1 MVLNQV
7 LKKTVDLLNRL
18 QSSINETNK
27 IFPINDEDKLPKVP
41 QNFFKFLNENFFPQL
56 HPKGLNITESIV
68 EIFNQYNLKKIQLKD
83 FNLELV
89 KKNDIVIKD
98 KIRYSFEIKMDFE
111 VDYEGGNNTVNLQFD
126 LKAQTSNFLN
136 LQELQ
141 NSFNGNDL
149 NTQLFWKPLINKLV
163 DKNQNDLTS
172 IAKTA
177 VSDSLFLSNT
187 NIFNSVLK
195 IDEQLDLAKT
205 KFEKE
210 IIEPFK
216 KEREKAKADYE
227 EQQRILAEERRKQ
240 EEELKRKE
248 EEAKR
253 LKEQQEQFNK
263 SFENAKEFKDYWKNQ
278 KKDVTDKTQ
287 LIDALKTSFAA
298 DKNKTFSLLINSFTK
313 ATSDYYKNNK
323 KDESENAKKA
333 FSEKGIQFP
342 RQELE
347 GLYMSD
353 WLRGKLTSY
362 TDIKLNLTSIKIENK
377 ENNPTID
384 WKNNGIEFRQHYPY
398 KFKFEIDIKYQG
410 GYKLTGLFS
419 WFAPFSGIPSSWNG
433 EMDVKFI
440 VDGDLDYN
448 LVQNTDYPGSLFQ
461 FKDNQLLFTLHVKE
475 QIKVQDGKFMDLLK
489 QQNLHNLDLRNG
501 ATKPP
506 VVDLA
511 SYLHYLVLN
520 S

>member
-1 MVLNQV
+1 
-7 LKKTVDLLNRL
+7 
-18 QSSINETNK
+18 
-27 IFPINDEDKLPKVP
+27 
-41 QNFFKFLNENFFPQL
+41 
-56 HPKGLNITESIV
+56 
-68 EIFNQYNLKKIQLKD
+68 
-83 FNLELV
+83 
-89 KKNDIVIKD
+89 
-98 KIRYSFEIKMDFE
+98 MDFE

-313 ATSDYYKNNK
+313 ATSDYYKNK
-323 KDESENAKKA
+323 
-333 FSEKGIQFP
+333 
-342 RQELE
+342 
-347 GLYMSD
+347 
-353 WLRGKLTSY
+353 
-362 TDIKLNLTSIKIENK
+362 
-377 ENNPTID
+377 
-384 WKNNGIEFRQHYPY
+384 
-398 KFKFEIDIKYQG
+398 
-410 GYKLTGLFS
+410 
-419 WFAPFSGIPSSWNG
+419 
-433 EMDVKFI
+433 
-440 VDGDLDYN
+440 
-448 LVQNTDYPGSLFQ
+448 
-461 FKDNQLLFTLHVKE
+461 
-475 QIKVQDGKFMDLLK
+475 
-489 QQNLHNLDLRNG
+489 
-501 ATKPP
+501 
-506 VVDLA
+506 
-511 SYLHYLVLN
+511 
-520 S
+520 

>member
-1 MVLNQV
+1 M
-7 LKKTVDLLNRL
+7 
-18 QSSINETNK
+18 
-27 IFPINDEDKLPKVP
+27 
-41 QNFFKFLNENFFPQL
+41 

-111 VDYEGGNNTVNLQFD
+111 VDYEGGNNAVNLQFD

-141 NSFNGNDL
+141 NSFNGNDI

-253 LKEQQEQFNK
+253 LKAEQEKFDK
-263 SFENAKEFKDYWKNQ
+263 SLSTATEFKNYWSTKGKN
-278 KKDVTDKTQ
+278 VTDKTQ

-298 DKNKTFSLLINSFTK
+298 DKNKTFKFLIDSFTK
-313 ATSDYYKNNK
+313 SIKEYYKNNK
-323 KDESENAKKA
+323 KDENQNAKKA
-333 FSEKGIQFP
+333 FGEKGIEFP
-342 RQELE
+342 KQGVE

-353 WLRGKLTSY
+353 WLRDKLRSHTNIS
-362 TDIKLNLTSIKIENK
+362 LNLNKVDVENK
-377 ENNPTID
+377 ENNPTIS
-384 WKNNGIEFRQHYPY
+384 WKEGGIDFRQEYPY

-410 GYKLTGLFS
+410 GYELNFWSKFIGP
-419 WFAPFSGIPSSWNG
+419 WIGIPSSWKG

-440 VDGDLDYN
+440 VDGDLDSY

-475 QIKVQDGKFMDLLK
+475 QIKVQDKNFMDLLK

-501 ATKPP
+501 GTKPP